1 MSAGVSALLLFG
13 VMMVLLIIGVPI
25 AYSISVSGIVYL
37 MVTGLKS
44 LTLVP
49 QRTIISMDSF
59 VLLAIPL
66 FTFMGY
72 LMEQGGLSKRLVD
85 WVTKVFGWIPGSMG
99 TVTIVCCT
107 FFAALTGSGPA
118 TVAAIG
124 SLMIPTM
131 MQNGYARR
139 DCAGIVA
146 AGGALGPIIPPSVA
160 MIVYGTAM
168 NTSVPSMFSAAIL
181 PGLFIAALLIIT
193 NVYMCKRR
201 GIHSAHKRASAK
213 EILRSTEKA
222 FLVLLLPI
230 IILGGIYGGF
240 FTATE
245 ASAVGTVYALLL
257 TIIYKELTVKKL
269 IEAARKTV
277 YTSAMVMFIIG
288 VSGIFAWLLA
298 ATRVPAT
305 LAALITPLFANK
317 YVYMLV
323 LMLVLFVVGCLMDT
337 IPAILILGPIL
348 VPIGTVMGWSS
359 IHIGVCFCINL
370 IVGFITPP
378 FGINLFTVTSVAEV
392 SFADAVKGVLP
403 YLAAAVVGVMVVAFF
418 PFFTEWLPS
427 LAGMAIK

>member
-1 MSAGVSALLLFG
+1 
-13 VMMVLLIIGVPI
+13 
-25 AYSISVSGIVYL
+25 
-37 MVTGLKS
+37 
-44 LTLVP
+44 
-49 QRTIISMDSF
+49 MDS
-59 VLLAIPL
+59 
-66 FTFMGY
+66 
-72 LMEQGGLSKRLVD
+72 GLVNRGKQTDDAGRSPIREL
-85 WVTKVFGWIPGSMG
+85 
-99 TVTIVCCT
+99 
-107 FFAALTGSGPA
+107 
-118 TVAAIG
+118 
-124 SLMIPTM
+124 IPTI
-131 MQNGYARR
+131 QPITEGLELPDKDLRSVRQIPRLFINRSEGAGEGRR
-139 DCAGIVA
+139 
-146 AGGALGPIIPPSVA
+146 
-160 MIVYGTAM
+160 VYG
-168 NTSVPSMFSAAIL
+168 
-181 PGLFIAALLIIT
+181 IAALLIIT

-298 ATRVPAT
+298 AARVPAT

-348 VPIGTVMGWSS
+348 VPIGTAMGWSS
-359 IHIGVCFCINL
+359 IHIGVCFCINP

>member
-1 MSAGVSALLLFG
+1 
-13 VMMVLLIIGVPI
+13 
-25 AYSISVSGIVYL
+25 
-37 MVTGLKS
+37 
-44 LTLVP
+44 
-49 QRTIISMDSF
+49 MDS
-59 VLLAIPL
+59 
-66 FTFMGY
+66 
-72 LMEQGGLSKRLVD
+72 GLVNRGKQTDDAGRSPIREL
-85 WVTKVFGWIPGSMG
+85 
-99 TVTIVCCT
+99 
-107 FFAALTGSGPA
+107 
-118 TVAAIG
+118 
-124 SLMIPTM
+124 IPTI
-131 MQNGYARR
+131 QPITEGLELPDKDLRSVRQIPRLFINRSEGAGEGRR
-139 DCAGIVA
+139 
-146 AGGALGPIIPPSVA
+146 
-160 MIVYGTAM
+160 VYG
-168 NTSVPSMFSAAIL
+168 
-181 PGLFIAALLIIT
+181 IAALLIIT

-298 ATRVPAT
+298 A
-305 LAALITPLFANK
+305 LITPLFANK

-337 IPAILILGPIL
+337 IPAILILGSIL
-348 VPIGTVMGWSS
+348 VPIGTAMGWSS
-359 IHIGVCFCINL
+359 IHIGICFCINL

>member
-1 MSAGVSALLLFG
+1 MSAGMSALLLFG
-13 VMMVLLIIGVPI
+13 VMLVLLIIGIPI

-37 MVTGLKS
+37 VITGMKS
-44 LTLVP
+44 LALIP

-85 WVTKVFGWIPGSMG
+85 WVTYAFGWIPGSMG
-99 TVTIVCCT
+99 TVTIICCT

-131 MQNGYARR
+131 LKSGYERQ

-168 NTSVPSMFSAAIL
+168 NTSVPTMFSAAIL
-181 PGLFIAALLIIT
+181 PGLFISVLLILT
-193 NVYMCKRR
+193 NVFMCLKK
-201 GIHSAHKRASAK
+201 GIKTNYTRVSFPEFMRATARA
-213 EILRSTEKA
+213 I
-222 FLVLLLPI
+222 FVLMLPI
-230 IILGGIYGGF
+230 IILGGIYGGI

-245 ASAVGTVYALLL
+245 AAAVGTVYAFILSIAYRQL
-257 TIIYKELTVKKL
+257 TWKRLV
-269 IEAARKTV
+269 EAARKTV

-305 LAALITPLFANK
+305 LASMITPILGNK

-323 LMLVLFVVGCLMDT
+323 LMLILFVVGCLMDT

-348 VPIGTVMGWSS
+348 VPIGTAMGWSP

-378 FGINLFTVTSVAEV
+378 FGINLFTVTSVAET
-392 SFADAVKGVLP
+392 SFADAVKGVMP
-403 YLAAAVVGVMVVAFF
+403 YLFTAIIGVMIVAFC
-418 PFFTEWLPS
+418 PIFTEWMPT
-427 LAGMAIK
+427 LAGMNVW

>member
-1 MSAGVSALLLFG
+1 MTAGASALLLFG
-13 VMMVLLIIGVPI
+13 VMMVLLIVGVPI

-168 NTSVPSMFSAAIL
+168 NTSVPTMFSAAIL
-181 PGLFIAALLIIT
+181 PGLFIATLLILT
-193 NVYMCKRR
+193 NVLMCKRH
-201 GIHSAHKRASAK
+201 GIHSTHKKASAK
-213 EILRSTEKA
+213 EIFASTKKA

-245 ASAVGTVYALLL
+245 ASAVGTVYALFL
-257 TIIYKELTVKKL
+257 TIIYKELTIKKL

-305 LAALITPLFANK
+305 LAAMITPLFANK
-317 YVYMLV
+317 YIYMLV

-348 VPIGTVMGWSS
+348 VPIGTALGWSS

-403 YLAAAVVGVMVVAFF
+403 YLTAAIIGVMLVAFF